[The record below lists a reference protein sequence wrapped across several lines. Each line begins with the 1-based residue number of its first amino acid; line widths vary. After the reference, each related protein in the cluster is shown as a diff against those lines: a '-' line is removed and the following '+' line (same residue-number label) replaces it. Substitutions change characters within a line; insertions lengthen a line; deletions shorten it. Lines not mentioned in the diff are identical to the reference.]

1 MTLPPD
7 LTAVAGVLVTAAL
20 GAIAVVREQSAMRQL
35 ERITAI
41 LKDAPEGTITQRR
54 LQVLQEHL
62 THRVSLQYRL
72 PKGAEAQFLGLTM
85 AGSSIALL
93 LITLFDMTTSL
104 NRRVRGHTVLHW
116 YWTQDRL
123 ALWDYLWPN
132 LIMYGFC
139 FGGLGL
145 ALYVLD
151 RRTKARKGVAATI
164 KENEVYRR
172 LL

>member
-1 MTLPPD
+1 
-7 LTAVAGVLVTAAL
+7 LTAIAGVLVTAAL

-54 LQVLQEHL
+54 LQLLQEHL

-72 PKGAEAQFLGLTM
+72 PRGVQTQFLGLMM

-93 LITLFDMTTSL
+93 LTTLFDMTASL
-104 NRRVRGHTVLHW
+104 NHRVRGHTVLHW
-116 YWTQDRL
+116 YWVQDRL
-123 ALWDYLWPN
+123 ALWGYLWPN
-132 LIMYGFC
+132 LIMFAFC
-139 FGGLGL
+139 MGGLGF
-145 ALYVLD
+145 ALYILD
-151 RRTKARKGVAATI
+151 RRTKARKSIAGTI
-164 KENEVYRR
+164 REDETYRP